1 MPETTVS
8 TVRII
13 VSGFVQG
20 VGFRYYVYREAS
32 SLGLNGYVKNLPTGQ
47 VEVVALGDKGLI
59 DELVKTL
66 RVGPGYASIAGV
78 QLEEIEIEEDFK
90 NFSIR

>member
-1 MPETTVS
+1 LPETTVN

-13 VSGFVQG
+13 VSGLVQG
-20 VGFRYYVYREAS
+20 VGFRYYVYREAR

-78 QLEEIEIEEDFK
+78 QLEEVEIEEDFK
-90 NFSIR
+90 DFSIR